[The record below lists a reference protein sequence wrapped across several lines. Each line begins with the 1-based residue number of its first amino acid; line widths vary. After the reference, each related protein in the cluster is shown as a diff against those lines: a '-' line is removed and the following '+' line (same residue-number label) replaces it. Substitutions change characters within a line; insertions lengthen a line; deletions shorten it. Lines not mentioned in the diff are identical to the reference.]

1 MRPPPRAS
9 ARLGYGSAFG
19 VVITF
24 AIFTV
29 CFVAIPL
36 SGPAFRWT
44 DLPAYVTW
52 TQTQPQGLAIL
63 ARLCMLFF
71 CPLLVGL
78 FAAIVDCAS
87 DATRVWAR
95 LGLCF
100 AVIFA
105 ALTGLSYF
113 VQLTAV
119 RFSIGR
125 GELAGLEQVTQ
136 ANPYSMISAMN
147 MAGWTLFLPL
157 ASLCAAAV
165 FSGGRLERLIRFA
178 FVFNGA
184 VCLAGGIGF
193 MLDWTAVVFWTV
205 NFGMGGAV
213 LLAAIS
219 LSVWFRRLSS
229 SPAGGQY
236 PDPDQSRSTQSG
248 AATRP
253 TH

>member
-1 MRPPPRAS
+1 MNMPSRAS
-9 ARLGYGSAFG
+9 VRLGYWTALGTVA
-19 VVITF
+19 TF

-36 SGPAFRWT
+36 SGPVFRWT

-78 FAAIVDCAS
+78 FAAIVDCA
-87 DATRVWAR
+87 AETTRVWAR

-100 AVIFA
+100 AAIFA
-105 ALTGLSYF
+105 ALTGMSYF

-119 RFSIGR
+119 RFSVGR

-136 ANPYSMISAMN
+136 ANPYSMISAVN

-178 FVFNGA
+178 FLFNGV

-193 MLDWTAVVFWTV
+193 MLDLTVVVFWTV

-229 SPAGGQY
+229 GPAAEQR
-236 PDPDQSRSTQSG
+236 PVPTQSRSG
-248 AATRP
+248 
-253 TH
+253 